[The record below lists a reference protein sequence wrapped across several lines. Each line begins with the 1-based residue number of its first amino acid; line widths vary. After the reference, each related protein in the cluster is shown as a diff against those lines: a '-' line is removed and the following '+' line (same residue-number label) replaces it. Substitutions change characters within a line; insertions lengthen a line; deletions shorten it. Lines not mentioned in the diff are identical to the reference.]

1 MQVTA
6 ELDDLLGDPSLH
18 AIVLATPVPTHAELA
33 VRVLEAGKHCFVEKP
48 LAVSVAD
55 AQRAVDAAAATGR
68 TLMVGHLLEYHPGL
82 RALKELA
89 DTGELGEQI
98 FYIYGNRLN
107 LGKLRADENALWSLG
122 AHDVSVVLSLAGG
135 AEPIEI
141 TAHGASYV
149 RGGVEDVVFCF
160 VRFDS
165 GLVAHLHLSWLDPH
179 KERRFTVVGSK
190 RMATFDDMEL
200 ERKLTV
206 YDKGFDEDARTYGE
220 YITRSGG
227 SFSPQIANVEPLR
240 IECEHFIESLRTGT
254 PPRSDGAS
262 GLRVVRVLEALQR
275 SLDDDRAGDRAR
287 PAVAQAMAE
296 RSRRPRLRGRVAG
309 RRRHARAR
317 RGRACR
323 RHDRSRLGGR
333 RGRRCCTRARR
344 SVSALPGRGQRGAR
358 QAAAAAPGL
367 ERPRRHRRPG
377 GRRRRHDLH
386 RRGRVRRRADR
397 RRLDHRR
404 PGPRSRAVG
413 DRRAAR

>member
-1 MQVTA
+1 MTELSVPVGPDTTIRIGVAGLGYWGPNLARNFAAIPGCELIWCCDGAAAARSRAVSQFPGVPVTA
-6 ELDDLLGDPSLH
+6 DLDDLLGDPSLH

-33 VRVLEAGKHCFVEKP
+33 VRVLAAGKHCFVEKP
-48 LAVSVAD
+48 LALSVTD
-55 AQRAVDAAAATGR
+55 AQRAVDAAAAAGR

-135 AEPIEI
+135 AQPVEI

-190 RMATFDDMEL
+190 RMATFDDMAS

-227 SFSPQIANVEPLR
+227 SFSPQVANVEPLR
-240 IECEHFIESLRTGT
+240 IECEHFIESLRTGA

-275 SLDDDRAGDRAR
+275 SLDADRSSGGSDVDLLGDGFDADPQSDGFDGDRAGDR
-287 PAVAQAMAE
+287 
-296 RSRRPRLRGRVAG
+296 L
-309 RRRHARAR
+309 
-317 RGRACR
+317 
-323 RHDRSRLGGR
+323 
-333 RGRRCCTRARR
+333 
-344 SVSALPGRGQRGAR
+344 
-358 QAAAAAPGL
+358 
-367 ERPRRHRRPG
+367 
-377 GRRRRHDLH
+377 
-386 RRGRVRRRADR
+386 
-397 RRLDHRR
+397 
-404 PGPRSRAVG
+404 G
-413 DRRAAR
+413 DRAADG

>member
-1 MQVTA
+1 MTDLSVALGPDTPIRIGVAGLGYWGPNLARNFASIPGCELVWCCDAAAAARSRVASQFPGVQVTA

-48 LAVSVAD
+48 LALSVVD

-89 DTGELGEQI
+89 DTGELGEEI

-135 AEPIEI
+135 AEPVEI

-190 RMATFDDMEL
+190 RMATFDDMAI

-227 SFSPQIANVEPLR
+227 SFSPQVANVEPLR
-240 IECEHFIESLRTGT
+240 IECEHFIDALRAGT
-254 PPRSDGAS
+254 APRSDGAS
-262 GLRVVRVLEALQR
+262 GLRVVRVLEELQQ
-275 SLDDDRAGDRAR
+275 SLDADRAGD
-287 PAVAQAMAE
+287 Q
-296 RSRRPRLRGRVAG
+296 RV
-309 RRRHARAR
+309 
-317 RGRACR
+317 
-323 RHDRSRLGGR
+323 GGR
-333 RGRRCCTRARR
+333 TSDG
-344 SVSALPGRGQRGAR
+344 
-358 QAAAAAPGL
+358 
-367 ERPRRHRRPG
+367 
-377 GRRRRHDLH
+377 
-386 RRGRVRRRADR
+386 
-397 RRLDHRR
+397 
-404 PGPRSRAVG
+404 
-413 DRRAAR
+413 